1 MKTHNYLI
9 TVSIDEFNCLHDSGR
24 LRVDWNRIV
33 PVGNK
38 SASPEVA
45 ASLLMRLPEFLERDE
60 HNILTL
66 LFQISHAT
74 AAASSSHTN
83 RQDFRYV
90 LRAEDCIQVIP
101 ATSQAKS
108 ILDSRFAGSVVLGD
122 PVFEKFFEEDFKL
135 RHQERSFIGA
145 HALVSTLVESD
156 GYQIPIG
163 LLKLS
168 EEYACNPDDLLGKL
182 LNYQRRDPMPKEPVS
197 GLRDLGRLLTET
209 LPNRKPTD
217 QLLRLGD
224 WLKTRKDTAIGFRP
238 VYSSDSALDG
248 ILDILTVKF
257 RLPVHAASFAIFLH
271 WRDLALRAGGL
282 DIPSLE
288 EDCRKLSGFVA
299 GSRIV
304 DAIWLL
310 GFSAGFETFASDYY
324 ARLEAAHPFGGGKS
338 LGSRVGLLWP
348 KSPVTESETSQN
360 QASAEAEINQ
370 QPSEQ
375 GVVVQPKASDSNASE
390 EMPGQPVVEGT
401 VENVVTAEQ
410 SGISEAEESLC
421 SEPPNSD
428 PPVAVKKAAKKAAKN
443 RASTKGGQKTKA
455 QDGELLIDDLPQ

>member
-24 LRVDWNRIV
+24 LRVDWNRII

-60 HNILTL
+60 HSILTL
-66 LFQISHAT
+66 LFQISHGT
-74 AAASSSHTN
+74 STDSSTHTN
-83 RQDFRYV
+83 RPDFRYV
-90 LRAEDCIQVIP
+90 LRAGDCIQVIP

-156 GYQIPIG
+156 GYQIPTD

-168 EEYACNPDDLLGKL
+168 GEYAGNPDDLLGKL
-182 LNYQRRDPMPKEPVS
+182 VNYQRRDPMPKEPVS

-209 LPNRKPTD
+209 LTDRKPTD

-224 WLKTRKDTAIGFRP
+224 WLKMRKDTVMGFRP
-238 VYSSDSALDG
+238 VYSDPALDG
-248 ILDILTVKF
+248 ILDVLTVKF
-257 RLPVHAASFAIFLH
+257 RLPAHAASFAIFLH

-282 DIPSLE
+282 DISALE

-324 ARLEAAHPFGGGKS
+324 ARLEATHPFGGGKT
-338 LGSRVGLLWP
+338 LGGRVGLLWP
-348 KSPVTESETSQN
+348 NPPVTESETSRN
-360 QASAEAEINQ
+360 PASAEAEIHQ
-370 QPSEQ
+370 QPSER
-375 GVVVQPKASDSNASE
+375 GVVVEPKASDSNASE
-390 EMPGQPVVEGT
+390 ELPGQPAVEGI
-401 VENVVTAEQ
+401 VESVVTAEQ
-410 SGISEAEESLC
+410 PGIPEPEEILRSES
-421 SEPPNSD
+421 PHTD
-428 PPVAVKKAAKKAAKN
+428 PPVAAKKVPKKAAKKRVSKKIA
-443 RASTKGGQKTKA
+443 QKPQA
-455 QDGELLIDDLPQ
+455 QDGELPIDDLRQ

>member
-33 PVGNK
+33 SVGNN

-66 LFQISHAT
+66 LFQISHGT
-74 AAASSSHTN
+74 AADSSSHTN
-83 RQDFRYV
+83 RPDFRYV

-108 ILDSRFAGSVVLGD
+108 ILDSRFAGSVVLGA
-122 PVFEKFFEEDFKL
+122 PVFEEFFEEDFKL

-156 GYQIPIG
+156 GYQIPTE

-168 EEYACNPDDLLGKL
+168 EEYAGNPDGLLGKL
-182 LNYQRRDPMPKEPVS
+182 LNYQRRDPMPKEPIS

-209 LPNRKPTD
+209 LPDRKPTD
-217 QLLRLGD
+217 QLLKLGD
-224 WLKTRKDTAIGFRP
+224 WLKMRKDTVIGFRP
-238 VYSSDSALDG
+238 VYSDKALDG
-248 ILDILTVKF
+248 ILDVLTVKF
-257 RLPVHAASFAIFLH
+257 RLPVHASSYAIFLH

-282 DIPSLE
+282 DLPALE
-288 EDCRKLSGFVA
+288 EDCRQLSGCIA

-310 GFSAGFETFASDYY
+310 GFSAGFETFASDYFT
-324 ARLEAAHPFGGGKS
+324 RLETPHPFGGGKTT
-338 LGSRVGLLWP
+338 GSKIGLLWP
-348 KSPVTESETSQN
+348 KSPLTERETSQT
-360 QASAEAEINQ
+360 QASTEAERDQ
-370 QPSEQ
+370 
-375 GVVVQPKASDSNASE
+375 QPKAATDTVASQE
-390 EMPGQPVVEGT
+390 DPKQPVVKGS
-401 VENVVTAEQ
+401 VENVVTAED
-410 SGISEAEESLC
+410 SAIAEAGVSHG
-421 SEPPNSD
+421 SD
-428 PPVAVKKAAKKAAKN
+428 SAHSDTPEAAKKVAKKAAKKPTG
-443 RASTKGGQKTKA
+443 TKGGRKPKA
-455 QDGELLIDDLPQ
+455 QDGELFNS